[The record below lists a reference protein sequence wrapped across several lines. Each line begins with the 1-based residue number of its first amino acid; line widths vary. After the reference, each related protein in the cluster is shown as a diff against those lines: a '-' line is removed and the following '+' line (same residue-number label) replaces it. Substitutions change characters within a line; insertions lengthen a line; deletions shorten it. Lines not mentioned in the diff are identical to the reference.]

1 MTPTEWNELK
11 SKLLEVYIEN
21 AALMK
26 ILSWDSE
33 TYSHHCIEQCL
44 NGKSKWNI
52 GPFKNLKK
60 RRTRY
65 FHFLTI
71 NYNED
76 VISTS
81 LGDPLLLLKKMAG
94 WACVLNYAYAFEWR
108 NHLEKTG
115 LHCHVIL
122 QGETKYITR
131 NCKSLKPIGYIKLCE
146 KFNTL
151 KKYPMKYLTDKIDYI
166 SGKTFDPSKS
176 LSKLG
181 DQKLRLEFNLPSKTT
196 F

>member
-1 MTPTEWNELK
+1 MTPLEWNEMK
-11 SKLLEVYIEN
+11 CKLLEIYIEN
-21 AALMK
+21 SALLTL
-26 ILSWDSE
+26 LSWDAE
-33 TYSHHCIEQCL
+33 TYSHNCDIAIL
-44 NGKSKWNI
+44 NGKSKWSV

-71 NYNED
+71 NYDPE

-81 LGDPLLLLKKMAG
+81 KGDPLILIKKMCG
-94 WACVLNYAYAFEWR
+94 WACVLNYAYSFEWR
-108 NHLEKTG
+108 NHIEKTG

-131 NCKSLKPIGYIKLCE
+131 NCKSLKAVGYVQLCE
-146 KFNTL
+146 KFNTM
-151 KKYPMKYLTDKIDYI
+151 KKYPMKFLPDKIKYI
-166 SGKTFDPSKS
+166 QGETFNSLKTLAKQ
-176 LSKLG
+176 G
-181 DQKLRLEFNLPSKTT
+181 DIALREEFNLPSKST

>member
-1 MTPTEWNELK
+1 MTPLEWNEMK
-11 SKLLEVYIEN
+11 KQYLEIYIEN
-21 AALMK
+21 SALLTL
-26 ILSWDSE
+26 LSWDNE
-33 TYSHHCIEQCL
+33 TYIHNCSLAVL
-44 NGKSKWNI
+44 NGKSKWST

-71 NYNED
+71 NYDED

-81 LGDPLLLLKKMAG
+81 KGSPLDLIKKLCG
-94 WACVLNYAYAFEWR
+94 WACVMNYAYAFEWR
-108 NHLEKTG
+108 NHIEKTG

-131 NCKSLKPIGYIKLCE
+131 NCKALKAIGHTQLCE
-146 KFNTL
+146 KFNTM
-151 KKYPMKYLTDKIDYI
+151 KKYPMKFLDDKIKYI
-166 SGKTFDPSKS
+166 QGETFNSLKTLAKQ
-176 LSKLG
+176 G
-181 DQKLRLEFNLPSKTT
+181 DQILRVEFNLPSKST